1 MSKRSFFSLLLALFL
16 LLSSCSNA
24 TTTGPTEPASVQD
37 SSGDITDAPVDVE
50 TESPTPNWD
59 RVEKPDLGGISIDI
73 IQCPPSA
80 NYYDALDWDE
90 MTGDKLN
97 DAIYDRN
104 RYVEGQLN
112 TTLKVIKDNSAGNR
126 LMQATMAGSG
136 DYDLGFDLI
145 QSYGGQLLQK
155 GLLRSYNT
163 IQTIDLSEPW
173 WDQAALETTTIKGQS
188 FFGLLDFSFDMLESL
203 TVLFY
208 NGELITQNQMDDPY
222 ELFLEDKWTIDRMY
236 AMMEVVSLDVDNDGK
251 YNIKKDSF
259 GLAGREYWFQPMMF
273 TSGLE
278 LVSWDDQNSLFVMHL
293 GEERFITVAEAI
305 GKIYEKGN
313 PLVDYSDYDAG
324 RIAFTEG
331 RVLFYSRLLGD
342 YNNLRTNEDDYG
354 VIGFPRYD
362 YTGGEAKYFVQN
374 PDALFLPIVVGD
386 DNGDG
391 KGDYNEIGYFL
402 QAVGSYSRDVT
413 KEVYV
418 ENAVIGK
425 GMRDINSA
433 EAVRFMMAHLGYD
446 LDQYYGLNGIL
457 SGYGNAIMANAN
469 YASTAQALDK
479 QFKKL
484 TGKMVEAVEKAVE
497 KQKEYAD

>member
-1 MSKRSFFSLLLALFL
+1 MSNHRIIRFFSLILVLLLAVPF
-16 LLSSCSNA
+16 SSCGNA
-24 TTTGPTEPASVQD
+24 QPE
-37 SSGDITDAPVDVE
+37 E
-50 TESPTPNWD
+50 TEAAPADIPAVIAEAEETDSKTPNWD

-90 MTGDKLN
+90 MTGDKLS

-104 RYVEGQLN
+104 RFVEKQLN
-112 TTLKVIKDNSAGNR
+112 ATLNVIKEDGAGNR
-126 LMQATMAGSG
+126 LTQSAMSGSG

-145 QSYGGQLLQK
+145 QSYGGGLLQK

-163 IQTIDLSEPW
+163 ISTIDLTEPW
-173 WDQAALETTTIKGQS
+173 WDQAALKTTTIKGQS

-208 NGELITQNQMDDPY
+208 NGELITQNQLDEPY
-222 ELFLEDKWTIDRMY
+222 ELFLEDEWTIDRMY
-236 AMMEVVSLDVDNDGK
+236 AMMEVVSLDKNSDGK
-251 YNIKKDSF
+251 FDIKNDCF
-259 GLAGREYWFQPMMF
+259 GLAGREYWFQPMLF

-278 LVSWDDQNSLFVMHL
+278 LVSWNDEDAAFVLRL
-293 GEERFITVAEAI
+293 GEERFITVAESI
-305 GKIYEKGN
+305 GKIYQKGN

-324 RIAFTEG
+324 RIAFKEG

-362 YTGGEAKYFVQN
+362 YTDGEAKYFVQN

-391 KGDYNEIGYFL
+391 KGDYDEIGYFL

-425 GMRDINSA
+425 GMRDENSA
-433 EAVRFMMAHLGYD
+433 EAVRYMMANLGYD
-446 LDQYYGLNGIL
+446 LDQYYGLSGIL

-469 YASTAQALDK
+469 YASTAKSLEK
-479 QFKKL
+479 QFNKL
-484 TGKMVEAVEKAVE
+484 TGKIVEAVEKAVE
-497 KQKEYAD
+497 KQKEYMG